1 MGASGKW
8 VKALVG
14 LKKPDKDDN
23 EKVVR
28 KSKKWRLWRS
38 SSGDISGAQLK
49 GFKRNGEFVGG
60 SDFNSDF
67 SSVNKNVFTTAM
79 ATVVR
84 APPKD
89 FRAVGQEWAAIRIQ
103 TAFRGF
109 LARRAFRALKGIVR
123 LQAIVRGRQVRK
135 QADVTLRCMQ
145 ALVRVQA
152 LVRARRV
159 RMSEQGQTVQKLLD
173 ERRTK
178 DEQLK
183 QAEKF
188 QEGWCDSRGTLED
201 IKAKIQ
207 MKQEGAVKR
216 ERALAYSLAQKWKS
230 SQTINSSTSLNSHEF
245 DAKNNNWTWSWL
257 QRWMAAKPWENKLI
271 EQSNNN
277 DPSETTPLL
286 SKTCLDFTKRN
297 LSMLSDPTLVKVKKN
312 NVTTRVSAKPPL
324 LGEPSSSPSS
334 DLRYDDS
341 SASSSFF
348 TTTTPISGKAVSD
361 RTQENSNSSSRP
373 SYMNMTQATKAK
385 QRNNR
390 IQRQSMDEL
399 QFQLLKKKSTAF
411 CNNNDSRSGTGSD
424 PCTVSMSKPLF
435 LPTRMNKF

>member
-8 VKALVG
+8 VKALMG

-23 EKVVR
+23 EKVVG

-89 FRAVGQEWAAIRIQ
+89 FRAVRQEWAAIRIQ

-123 LQAIVRGRQVRK
+123 LQAIVHGRQVRK
-135 QADVTLRCMQ
+135 QAAVTLRCMQ

-183 QAEKF
+183 QAE
-188 QEGWCDSRGTLED
+188 EGWCDSRGTLED

-230 SQTINSSTSLNSHEF
+230 SQTINSSTSLTSHEF

-257 QRWMAAKPWENKLI
+257 HRWMAAKPWENRLI
-271 EQSNNN
+271 EQ
-277 DPSETTPLL
+277 
-286 SKTCLDFTKRN
+286 SKTCLDFSEED

-324 LGEPSSSPSS
+324 LGESSSSPSY
-334 DLRYDDS
+334 DLRYDES
-341 SASSSFF
+341 SASSSIF

-361 RTQENSNSSSRP
+361 RTQENSNSSRP

-399 QFQLLKKKSTAF
+399 QFQLLKKKSTDF
-411 CNNNDSRSGTGSD
+411 CNHNDSRNGAGSD
-424 PCTVSMSKPLF
+424 PCTVSMSRPLC
-435 LPTRMNKF
+435 LPTRMDKF